1 MFDRNG
7 RHRHRRRV
15 FRLEGGS
22 PMMTFILIGFGMV
35 ILGMLGIRQIS
46 KYNARKYAAWD
57 RPGKR

>member
-1 MFDRNG
+1 
-7 RHRHRRRV
+7 
-15 FRLEGGS
+15 
-22 PMMTFILIGFGMV
+22 MTFILIGFGMV